1 MKTGDS
7 CAYVVSVR
15 TRPLNAPLRE
25 PFAIAGGTQA
35 AVRNVLV
42 EVRLSDGTS
51 GFGECA
57 PLPAF
62 NGETQAAAPAAVR

>member
-1 MKTGDS
+1 M
-7 CAYVVSVR
+7 
-15 TRPLNAPLRE
+15 NAPLRE

-42 EVRLSDGTS
+42 EVRLSDGTI

-62 NGETQAAAPAAVR
+62 NGETQAAAAAAGHALAPTVGG